1 MRKKKSLSV
10 QLTIVM
16 TFLVFGIVIL
26 FWILN
31 NTLLEKYYVYNKEKE
46 MLSVYEMV
54 DNAAGDGRLSDD
66 DFAVSLQKKCS
77 GTNID
82 AVVFNKYGKII
93 IEGAADNQEI
103 FQLLLEA
110 SLSTYSSD
118 HRDLNMTRQKDKRL
132 GTEYIIINNRLMD
145 GNFVY
150 MKTPLESIRESVKV
164 SNRFFLI
171 GGLVAIVAG
180 FVVALLLA
188 RNLAKPLRRMTE
200 LSTKMA
206 DLDFDAKYVD
216 TGHGAREL
224 NELGEHM
231 NELSTTLEQTISELK
246 AANNELQ
253 RDIKKKEEIDNM
265 RKEFLSNVSHELKTP
280 LALISGYAEGLRD
293 AVNDDEES
301 RNFYCD
307 VIMDETDKLN
317 RMVMQ
322 LLSLNQL
329 EFGNNV
335 ISMSRFDITEVI
347 AGVINAS
354 NILAEKNEVTISF
367 GQTEPLYV
375 SGDVFRI
382 EEVVTNYISNA
393 INHCTKGGSITVSYV
408 VRDGLVRVSVFNQG
422 QPIPQ
427 DELEKIWIKFYKVD
441 KARTREYGGSGIGLS
456 IVKAIMDSHHRDCG
470 VINHEDGVEFWFELE
485 LFIANNI

>member
-253 RDIKKKEEIDNM
+253 RDIKKKEEVDNI
-265 RKEFLSNVSHELKTP
+265 RK
-280 LALISGYAEGLRD
+280 
-293 AVNDDEES
+293 
-301 RNFYCD
+301 
-307 VIMDETDKLN
+307 
-317 RMVMQ
+317 
-322 LLSLNQL
+322 
-329 EFGNNV
+329 
-335 ISMSRFDITEVI
+335 
-347 AGVINAS
+347 
-354 NILAEKNEVTISF
+354 
-367 GQTEPLYV
+367 
-375 SGDVFRI
+375 
-382 EEVVTNYISNA
+382 
-393 INHCTKGGSITVSYV
+393 
-408 VRDGLVRVSVFNQG
+408 
-422 QPIPQ
+422 
-427 DELEKIWIKFYKVD
+427 
-441 KARTREYGGSGIGLS
+441 
-456 IVKAIMDSHHRDCG
+456 
-470 VINHEDGVEFWFELE
+470 
-485 LFIANNI
+485 